1 MNLIDSENTLRA
13 VDSEVW
19 GLIEKELRRERENIN
34 LIASENFSPEAVLQA
49 QGSILTNKYA
59 EGYPSVRY
67 YGGCQFVDEIEKV
80 AIQRTKKLFQCEHA
94 NVQPHS
100 GSQANMAAYFSAL
113 KVGDTILGMN
123 LRAGGHL
130 THGSAANFSGILFK
144 PYFYGVDK
152 KTETIDFNM
161 VEEMAEKYKPKLI
174 VAGYSSYPRKVD
186 FKTFSEIARKVGAYL
201 MCDIAHIAGLVATGL
216 HPSPHP
222 FSDFTTTTTHKTL
235 RGPRGGIVMCKKEF
249 AKKIDSTVFPGIQ
262 GGPLMHVIAAKA
274 VALKLASTPEFK
286 LYQERI
292 LTNAKV
298 LAHALQRLGYR
309 LISGGTDTHLILVD
323 LRPQKLTGKEAE
335 EILGRVNICV
345 NKNSIPYDP
354 LPPDITSGIRLGTP
368 ALTTQNMGRGEIELI
383 ASLIHRA
390 LKFRTDENRLDSIRK
405 EVKDLCKKFPPY

>member
-1 MNLIDSENTLRA
+1 
-13 VDSEVW
+13 
-19 GLIEKELRRERENIN
+19 
-34 LIASENFSPEAVLQA
+34 
-49 QGSILTNKYA
+49 
-59 EGYPSVRY
+59 
-67 YGGCQFVDEIEKV
+67 
-80 AIQRTKKLFQCEHA
+80 
-94 NVQPHS
+94 
-100 GSQANMAAYFSAL
+100 
-113 KVGDTILGMN
+113 
-123 LRAGGHL
+123 
-130 THGSAANFSGILFK
+130 
-144 PYFYGVDK
+144 
-152 KTETIDFNM
+152 
-161 VEEMAEKYKPKLI
+161 
-174 VAGYSSYPRKVD
+174 
-186 FKTFSEIARKVGAYL
+186 
-201 MCDIAHIAGLVATGL
+201 
-216 HPSPHP
+216 
-222 FSDFTTTTTHKTL
+222 
-235 RGPRGGIVMCKKEF
+235 
-249 AKKIDSTVFPGIQ
+249 
-262 GGPLMHVIAAKA
+262 
-274 VALKLASTPEFK
+274 ASTPEFK